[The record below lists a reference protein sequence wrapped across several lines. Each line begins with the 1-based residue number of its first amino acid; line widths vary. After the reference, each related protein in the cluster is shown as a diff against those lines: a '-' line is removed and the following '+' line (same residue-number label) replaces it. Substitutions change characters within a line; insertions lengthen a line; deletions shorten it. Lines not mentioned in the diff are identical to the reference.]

1 MATQLLTTKLF
12 IPPRRPNLVPR
23 PRLMTRLE
31 EALHLRQRLTL
42 VSAKAGAGKTTL
54 VSEWLHQQERAA
66 TWLSLDANDNDPRR
80 FFHYLVAALQ
90 QLDAKIGQAAL
101 AQLETAPLPQVEVP
115 VAALI
120 NDLASGATPFV
131 LVLDD
136 YHVIQDEWVHQAVGF
151 LAEHQPPPPRGMHLI
166 LVTRVDPPLPL
177 ARLRGRGQVTEIR
190 DHDLRFTAEE
200 AAQFLNQVMELD
212 LPTDAISTLE
222 WRTEGWIAGLQMAA
236 ISMQGRTQEGDLSAF
251 VEAFGGTHRYILDYL
266 MEEVLNQQPPA
277 VQEFLI
283 ETSILERMCG
293 ALCDAVCSGEAR
305 TPSSSHPTDVRS
317 DAARAPSGSQATAVR
332 PATAVP
338 HDGQTTLAH
347 LERTNLFVLP
357 LDDERR
363 WYRYHHLFADLL
375 QSTLRQHR
383 SAEQIRELHRR
394 ASHWQQREGSLEEA
408 MTHAIAAQDFERAAS
423 MIDENVVSMLSHS
436 EAPVLLGWIEKL
448 PQQIL
453 RERPSIDIY
462 RAYTLA
468 LSGRPDEADRLL
480 GDVEKRIDP
489 DAPRAAEYMGH
500 IAAIR
505 SYTANLWS
513 DTDRVIEMADLAEK
527 HLPEEHLIAR
537 GMANYALAVTYWARD
552 EMDSAIEASLKMLE
566 IGKKLDQLLM
576 VVTALCDIASAKKV
590 QGQLRQA
597 QEYYDSAHRWLV
609 ERNSLDS
616 RVRCIYEVGWAD
628 SLLQWNQL
636 DAAYEHAVT
645 GIAYCQRFGAPSEM
659 TWGYVTLMRV
669 LQARGDVEGAL
680 DALYDAEQVL
690 QTHRV
695 RQALRVELE
704 TKRVALW
711 LTAGDIDTASHWAAS
726 CGGGSEREQ
735 IALARLRLAEGRTA
749 DAQHLLERQRALAE
763 AGGRN
768 ARLIEIL
775 GLQAMALE
783 AQGRTAEAD
792 AALWQALTLARPE
805 GYVRVFLDL
814 GTPLYHLLERS
825 AALGATPKTHGA
837 TTAIIAEDYVRDLLD
852 AFQREREVRRSRA
865 AEGVSPPPSPTEASI
880 DPLTERELDVLR
892 LLAEGL
898 SNKEMADRLV
908 VAPSTVKQHLK
919 NIYGKLD
926 VHSRTQA
933 VARGRALDLL

>member
-1 MATQLLTTKLF
+1 
-12 IPPRRPNLVPR
+12 
-23 PRLMTRLE
+23 
-31 EALHLRQRLTL
+31 
-42 VSAKAGAGKTTL
+42 
-54 VSEWLHQQERAA
+54 
-66 TWLSLDANDNDPRR
+66 
-80 FFHYLVAALQ
+80 
-90 QLDAKIGQAAL
+90 
-101 AQLETAPLPQVEVP
+101 
-115 VAALI
+115 
-120 NDLASGATPFV
+120 
-131 LVLDD
+131 
-136 YHVIQDEWVHQAVGF
+136 
-151 LAEHQPPPPRGMHLI
+151 MHLI

-200 AAQFLNQVMELD
+200 AAQFLNQVMELH
-212 LPTDAISTLE
+212 LPADAISTLE
-222 WRTEGWIAGLQMAA
+222 WRTEGWIAGLQMAG
-236 ISMQGRTQEGDLSAF
+236 ISMQGRTQASDLNAF
-251 VEAFGGTHRYILDYL
+251 VEGFGGTNRFILDYL
-266 MEEVLNQQPPA
+266 MEEVLNRQPPA
-277 VQEFLI
+277 VQDFLI
-283 ETSILERMCG
+283 ETSLLDRMCG
-293 ALCDAVCSGEAR
+293 ALCDAVRSGLAR
-305 TPSSSHPTDVRS
+305 TPSGSHPTAVRS
-317 DAARAPSGSQATAVR
+317 GAAGAPSGSQATTVR
-332 PATAVP
+332 F
-338 HDGQTTLAH
+338 DGQAILAE

-375 QSTLRQHR
+375 QSTLRKQR

-394 ASHWQQREGSLEEA
+394 ASRWHQSEGSLEEA
-408 MTHAIAAQDFERAAS
+408 MSHAMAAQDFEWAAS
-423 MIDENVVSMLSHS
+423 MIDENVVSMLSRS

-448 PQQIL
+448 PHQIL

-480 GDVEKRIDP
+480 EDVEKRIDP
-489 DAPRAAEYMGH
+489 DTPRAAEYMGH

-505 SYTANLWS
+505 SYTANLWD

-537 GMANYALAVTYWARD
+537 GMANYALAVTYWASD
-552 EMDSAIEASLKMLE
+552 DVDSAIKASLKMLE

-597 QEYYDSAHRWLV
+597 QEYYDRAHRWLV
-609 ERNSLDS
+609 ERNALNS
-616 RVRCIYEVGWAD
+616 RVRCVYEVGWAD

-645 GIAYCQRFGAPSEM
+645 GIEYCQRFGAPSEM

-669 LQARGDVEGAL
+669 LQARGDAEGAL

-690 QTHRV
+690 QAHRV

-711 LTAGDIDTASHWAAS
+711 LAVGDIDAASRWAA
-726 CGGGSEREQ
+726 CCAGGSEREQ
-735 IALARLRLAEGRTA
+735 IAMARVSLAEGRDS

-775 GLQAMALE
+775 SLQAMALE
-783 AQGRTAEAD
+783 AQGRSEEAA
-792 AALWQALTLARPE
+792 AALSQALTLARPE

-814 GTPLYHLLERS
+814 GMLLYQLLERS
-825 AALGATPKTHGA
+825 ATLAAKPKTPSA
-837 TTAIIAEDYVRDLLD
+837 TAALIAEDYVRGLLD
-852 AFQREREVRRSRA
+852 AFQHEREVQRSRA
-865 AEGVSPPPSPTEASI
+865 AERVSPPPSPAEALI
-880 DPLTERELDVLR
+880 DPLTERELEVLR

-919 NIYGKLD
+919 NVYGKLD

-933 VARGRALDLL
+933 VARGRELDLL